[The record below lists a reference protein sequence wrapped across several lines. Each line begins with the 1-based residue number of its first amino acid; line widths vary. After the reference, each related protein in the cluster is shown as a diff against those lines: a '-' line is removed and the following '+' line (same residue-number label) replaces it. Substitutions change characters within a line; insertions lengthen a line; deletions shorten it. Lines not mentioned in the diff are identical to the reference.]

1 MFQIPANIL
10 TLITVNHFLQVLS
23 ASLTLAVLLVT
34 GSEFRKT
41 LMMKCG
47 LVARANSPN
56 QFELSERP
64 KRLSTLEEGIELR
77 SPMKR
82 EFRNTE
88 RLF

>member
-34 GSEFRKT
+34 GSEFRTT

-47 LVARANSPN
+47 LVARANSTN
-56 QFELSERP
+56 QFTISEGPNRII
-64 KRLSTLEEGIELR
+64 TLQEGIELR
-77 SPMKR
+77 SPKKS
-82 EFRNTE
+82 EFRNKE
-88 RLF
+88 VLI